1 MSLLLNIALG
11 INLFLFLM
19 AIANSL
25 TMVRPPKVGSDHLS
39 FSLLIPCRNEEEN
52 VLALVESLAATEHPH
67 CEVIFIN
74 DNSTDRTHELLLNA
88 TADYPAMSVINAE
101 PLPQGWLG
109 KPWALAHG
117 VKQAKNEFLVT
128 IDADVRLTPDAI
140 STIDLLLKRTGVDFL
155 SPYPAQ
161 IALTLSERLI
171 QPLLQ
176 WTWMTTVPL
185 RLAMKSTRPSLAVAN
200 GQFFFIRKSSLVQAG
215 GFETIKSSV
224 LDDIDLA
231 RLLVRNGFHGGVCDG
246 STVASTR
253 MYSNFS
259 EIRAGYGK
267 SLSQGFGGIAGSL
280 AIATVMAISGLLPFI
295 FAMTG
300 STAAT
305 IAFLL
310 VIASRLVSAFS
321 SRSLLIDALLH
332 PISTVVFIYLL
343 LYSNLYRKQIRWKGR
358 SL

>member
-1 MSLLLNIALG
+1 
-11 INLFLFLM
+11 
-19 AIANSL
+19 
-25 TMVRPPKVGSDHLS
+25 
-39 FSLLIPCRNEEEN
+39 
-52 VLALVESLAATEHPH
+52 
-67 CEVIFIN
+67 
-74 DNSTDRTHELLLNA
+74 LLNA
-88 TADYPAMSVINAE
+88 TADHPAMSVINAE

-109 KPWALAHG
+109 KPWALSHG

-128 IDADVRLTPDAI
+128 VDADVRLTPNAI

-176 WTWMTTVPL
+176 WSWMTTVPL
-185 RLAMKSTRPSLAVAN
+185 RLAIKSSRPSLAVAN
-200 GQFFFIRKSSLVQAG
+200 GQFFFIRRSSLAQVG
-215 GFETIKSSV
+215 GFEEIKSSV

-231 RLLVRNGFHGGVCDG
+231 RLLVRNGFHGSVCDG

-267 SLSQGFGGIAGSL
+267 SLSQGFRGIVGSL
-280 AIATVMAISGLLPFI
+280 AITFVMVISGLLPLI
-295 FAMTG
+295 YAMSG
-300 STAAT
+300 STVAT
-305 IAFLL
+305 IALLL
-310 VIASRLVSAFS
+310 VIASRMVSAFS

-332 PISTVVFIYLL
+332 PISTIVFIYLL
-343 LYSNLYRKQIRWKGR
+343 LYSNLFRKQIRWKGR

>member
-1 MSLLLNIALG
+1 MSLLLTIALG

-19 AIANSL
+19 AVANSL
-25 TMVRPPKVGSDHLS
+25 SMVRPPKVGSDHLS

-52 VLALVESLAATEHPH
+52 VLELVENLAAIEHSR

-74 DNSTDRTHELLLNA
+74 DNSTDRTYELLLNA
-88 TADYPAMSVINAE
+88 TADHPAMSVINAE
-101 PLPQGWLG
+101 PLPQDWLG
-109 KPWALAHG
+109 KPWALSHG
-117 VKQAKNEFLVT
+117 VKEAKKEFLVT
-128 IDADVRLTPDAI
+128 VDADVRFTPNAI
-140 STIDLLLKRTGVDFL
+140 STIDVILKRTGVDFL

-176 WTWMTTVPL
+176 WSWMTTVPL
-185 RLAMKSTRPSLAVAN
+185 RLAIKSSRPSLAVAN
-200 GQFFFIRKSSLVQAG
+200 GQFFFIRRSSLAQTG
-215 GFETIKSSV
+215 GFEAIKSSV

-246 STVASTR
+246 STIASTR
-253 MYSNFS
+253 MYSNFT

-267 SLSQGFGGIAGSL
+267 SLSQGFGGIVGSL
-280 AIATVMAISGLLPFI
+280 AIATVMAISGVLPFI
-295 FAMTG
+295 YAVSG
-300 STAAT
+300 STVAM
-305 IAFLL
+305 IALLL
-310 VIASRLVSAFS
+310 VIASRMVSAFS

-332 PISTVVFIYLL
+332 SISTIIFIYLL
-343 LYSNLYRKQIRWKGR
+343 LYSNLFHKQITWKGR

>member
-1 MSLLLNIALG
+1 MSLLLNVALG
-11 INLFLFLM
+11 INLILLLM
-19 AIANSL
+19 AVANSL
-25 TMVRPPKVGSDHLS
+25 TMVRPPKVGSENLS

-52 VLALVESLAATEHPH
+52 VLALVESLAAVTHPR

-74 DNSTDRTHELLLNA
+74 DNSTDRTYELLLHA
-88 TADYPAMSVINAE
+88 VVDHSAMSVINAE
-101 PLPQGWLG
+101 PLPHGWLG
-109 KPWALAHG
+109 KPWALSHG
-117 VKQAKNEFLVT
+117 VAHAKNEFLIT

-140 STIDLLLKRTGVDFL
+140 STVDVVLKRTGVDFL

-185 RLAMKSTRPSLAVAN
+185 RLAMKSARPSLAVAN
-200 GQFFFIRKSSLVQAG
+200 GQFFFIRKSSLIQAG
-215 GFETIKSSV
+215 GFEGIKSSV

-231 RLLVRNGFHGGVCDG
+231 RLLVRKGFHGGVCDG

-267 SLSQGFGGIAGSL
+267 SLSQGFGGIVGSL
-280 AIATVMAISGLLPFI
+280 AIAAVMAISGLLPFI
-295 FAMTG
+295 FAITG
-300 STAAT
+300 STVAT
-305 IAFLL
+305 IALLL
-310 VIASRLVSAFS
+310 VISSWLVSAFS
-321 SRSLLIDALLH
+321 ARSLLIDALLH

-343 LYSNLYRKQIRWKGR
+343 LYSNLYRKQITWKGR